1 MKSNVKEK
9 LVEAASELFQV
20 QGIGATGLNEILQ
33 RSGVPKGSLY
43 YYFPEGKRALVKAAA
58 ENAARLIREKIRE
71 GLSKEHDPVRAVQCV
86 IAGMEE
92 ALVREGRLHN
102 LSISLIALETYL
114 SDEGIRE
121 LCHQEFLSMEQM
133 YASCLREGGIPSPAA
148 DQLGCVIQSLIEGA
162 LILSVTERDSRP
174 LHAAGEQI
182 TFLIQHGR
190 QG

>member
-102 LSISLIALETYL
+102 LSISLIAPETHPSHDDIRAL
-114 SDEGIRE
+114 S
-121 LCHQEFLSMEQM
+121 LQHFLFMV
-133 YASCLREGGIPSPAA
+133 
-148 DQLGCVIQSLIEGA
+148 QLSSL
-162 LILSVTERDSRP
+162 T
-174 LHAAGEQI
+174 
-182 TFLIQHGR
+182 QHGR
-190 QG
+190 PGCPAFPFARFLSHRALFFYHT